1 MEHYF
6 NICTMAVSR
15 QTLKTAPIQEGKMH
29 FPIRRRTH
37 NQLCKNKTLL
47 QLSMSRYNTV
57 ERDGVKYDTA
67 NAATTEATDYRD
79 RVKSQM
85 QLTIA
90 YFCCT
95 VSFSI
100 KKTKVLRA
108 RAFGLCIAEPLRIYW
123 HAAAVMAYRR
133 GLASH
138 GVMMTHARPQAT
150 APPTPRSHRCN
161 YCTEAWLAWTPL
173 PGEEESDWPSP
184 AVSRH
189 QRGQQR
195 RRISGDIRARNPR
208 HSRGLKWAAH
218 CLMCAIGNW

>member
-1 MEHYF
+1 MIDWLEIVVKKTIQLWPHFYCFLVDLPANSTWDLDPAKGDNMMEHYF

-100 KKTKVLRA
+100 KKTS
-108 RAFGLCIAEPLRIYW
+108 IYKCFANMCFLTW
-123 HAAAVMAYRR
+123 NGKRLM
-133 GLASH
+133 
-138 GVMMTHARPQAT
+138 
-150 APPTPRSHRCN
+150 CN
-161 YCTEAWLAWTPL
+161 T
-173 PGEEESDWPSP
+173 
-184 AVSRH
+184 
-189 QRGQQR
+189 GQQ
-195 RRISGDIRARNPR
+195 IKEGQWFKYEQRNYTCWYNGS
-208 HSRGLKWAAH
+208 HEIKIL
-218 CLMCAIGNW
+218 